1 MYFSLSKLTNNC
13 LDDKLVLEMMLM
25 DKYIKGNYRK
35 TIFRSD
41 KGYVIG
47 LFKLKETNDEEMKL
61 YINKSITFT
70 GYFAELNED
79 DIYCFYGKTVEH
91 PKYGI
96 QFDVTNYERI
106 KPNDVDG
113 LVAFLSSDLFKG
125 IGENLAKSIV
135 ETLGQNVLDEILKDE
150 SCLLLVPKMTSKKA
164 HIIYETLSKYEESHQ
179 ITVYLSNLGFN
190 IKDALSIYNLY
201 KKETIRKLENNPY
214 CLIDDELSTFPKVD
228 EIAVNFNVDKNDERR
243 IKACIIY
250 VMKNILFTNSDTYLF
265 YEEIYNGVLN
275 YLKFNLSEEDFK
287 SYLDELIQEHKI
299 CFLDNKYYTKD
310 MYDSEVNI
318 SKEISYLTKCKP
330 NKNKKLID
338 CIKELETVNNIKYND
353 KQKEAIIKSLE
364 NNITIITGGPGTGK
378 TTIIKAICQIYQM
391 IYDIDLEEAPNKI
404 ALLAPTGRAS
414 KRMSESTN
422 MPSSTIHKFLKW
434 NKENNTFMVDEYNKD
449 DHHLIIVDEFSM
461 VDLSLFDSLLKG
473 LTRNIKLVIV
483 GDYHQLPSV
492 GPGNVLK
499 DLIESE
505 FIDTIF
511 LDHLYRQDENSYIN
525 TLAYEIKNNQ
535 LSTNFLDTRNDYTF
549 LKCNTYSI
557 VDNLKNLVYKL
568 LEKGYDYKRVQ
579 IMAPMY
585 ATVNGIDNLNKEL
598 QEIFNSKES
607 FKNEIKYGEVVYRE
621 NDKVLQLVNIP
632 DENVSNGDIG
642 VIQSIYKEDK
652 KTFIEIDFDGNLVKY
667 ESKDLNKIKHG
678 FVISIH
684 KSQGSEFEMCVI
696 LMANNYKRMLYKKLI
711 YTAVTRA
718 KKKLILIGEPDAF
731 LYSVNNN
738 IEKERKTNLI
748 NQLAYNILK

>member
-1 MYFSLSKLTNNC
+1 
-13 LDDKLVLEMMLM
+13 M
-25 DKYIKGNYRK
+25 DTYIKGNYRK

-47 LFKLKETNDEEMKL
+47 LFKLKETNDEDMKL

-91 PKYGI
+91 PRYGI
-96 QFDVTNYERI
+96 QFDVSNYERI
-106 KPNDVDG
+106 KPDDVDG

-125 IGENLAKSIV
+125 IGESLAKSIV

-150 SCLLLVPKMTSKKA
+150 SCLLLVPKMTAKKA
-164 HIIYETLSKYEESHQ
+164 HTIYETLTNYEESHQ

-201 KKETIRKLENNPY
+201 KKETIMRLESNPY
-214 CLIDDELSTFPKVD
+214 CLIDDELSTFVKVD
-228 EIAVNFNVDKNDERR
+228 EIASKFNIEVDDERR

-250 VMKNILFTNSDTYLF
+250 VMKNLLFTNSDTYLF
-265 YEEIYNGVLN
+265 YEEIYEGVLN
-275 YLKFNLSEEDFK
+275 YLKFDLSEDDFK
-287 SYLDELIQEHKI
+287 SYLDELIQERKV
-299 CFLDNKYYTKD
+299 CFLDNKYYTKE

-318 SKEISYLTKCKP
+318 SKELSYLINCKP
-330 NKNKKLID
+330 SKNKKIIN
-338 CIKELETVNNIKYND
+338 CIEELERTNNIKYND
-353 KQKEAIIKSLE
+353 KQKEAIVKALE

-378 TTIIKAICQIYQM
+378 TTIIKAICEIYQM
-391 IYDIDLEEAPNKI
+391 IYGIDREIATNKI

-414 KRMSESTN
+414 KRMAESTI
-422 MPSSTIHKFLKW
+422 MPASTIHRFLKW
-434 NKENNTFMVDEYNKD
+434 NKETNTFMVDEYNKD
-449 DHHLIIVDEFSM
+449 THHLIIVDEFSM

-483 GDYHQLPSV
+483 GDHNQLPSV

-505 FIDTIF
+505 FIDTVF
-511 LDHLYRQDENSYIN
+511 LEHLYRQDENSYIT
-525 TLAYEIKNNQ
+525 TLAYEIKNNE
-535 LSTNFLDTRNDYTF
+535 LSDNFIDTKSDYTF

-557 VDNLKNLVYKL
+557 VENLKKICYQLI
-568 LEKGYDYKRVQ
+568 EKGYDYKRVQ

-598 QEIFNSKES
+598 QEIFNP
-607 FKNEIKYGEVVYRE
+607 FDATKNEIKYGEVVYRE

-632 DENVSNGDIG
+632 EDNVSNGDIG
-642 VIQSIYKEDK
+642 VIKSITKEDK
-652 KTFIEIDFDGNLVKY
+652 KTYVYIDFDSNLVKY
-667 ESKDLNKIKHG
+667 ESKDLNRIKHG

-684 KSQGSEFEMCVI
+684 KSQGSEFELCII
-696 LMANNYKRMLYKKLI
+696 LMANNYKRMLYRKLI

-731 LYSVNNN
+731 VYSINNN
-738 IEKERKTNLI
+738 MEKERKTNLI
-748 NQLAYNILK
+748 NQLTYNILK